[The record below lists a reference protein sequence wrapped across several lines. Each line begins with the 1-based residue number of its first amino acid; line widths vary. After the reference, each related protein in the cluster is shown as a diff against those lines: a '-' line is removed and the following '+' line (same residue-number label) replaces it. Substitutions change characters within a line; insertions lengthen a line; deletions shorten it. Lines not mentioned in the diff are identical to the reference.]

1 MIRDLVPSWTACA
14 EVYGDPPEA
23 RLLPAEEAV
32 VARAV
37 PSRRREFASVR
48 LCAARALAELGVTYR
63 PLVPGERGA
72 PRWPEGVVGSM
83 THCRGY
89 RAAVVARS
97 DEAAAVGVDAEPDE
111 PLPRGMLETVAP
123 LPRERDRVHE
133 LTALRPRLCWDRL
146 LFSAK
151 EAVYKVWFPLTGR
164 FLDFPEAEVRFD
176 PWRGTFR
183 ADLAVP
189 GPRVGGRE
197 LRSLH
202 GRWAAGR
209 GLLVT
214 AIALPQ
220 PASAISRASSAR
232 EFTPNLL

>member
-1 MIRDLVPSWTACA
+1 MIGDLVPSWTASA

-48 LCAARALAELGVTYR
+48 LCAARALDELGFAYR
-63 PLVPGERGA
+63 PLLPGERGA

-97 DEAAAVGVDAEPDE
+97 DEAAALGVDAEPDE
-111 PLPRGMLETVAP
+111 PLPRGMLETVA
-123 LPRERDRVHE
+123 LPRERDRLRE
-133 LTALRPRLCWDRL
+133 LAGLRPGLCWDRL

-151 EAVYKVWFPLTGR
+151 EAVYKAWFPLTAR

-183 ADLAVP
+183 ADLLVP
-189 GPRVGGRE
+189 GPRLAGRE
-197 LRSLH
+197 LRAFH
-202 GRWAAGR
+202 GRWAARR
-209 GLLVT
+209 GLLAT